1 MEFHAWWVDLI
12 YSGSSHVALLL
23 SPTTN
28 HSSTLSFKSIYK
40 FRRILY
46 IIRFIMSGLFLL
58 WRKACLS
65 ELLHDETVGTTATDA
80 QRNPQQLGDPN
91 RFEPDQWNRTTCT
104 LGISLHV
111 GCMKNPCSKFGYSR
125 KPNCQGWDD
134 NEPEPNIVKAEPEA
148 LTLNDTN
155 KVAGNFQTPTIGSRR
170 LL

>member
-1 MEFHAWWVDLI
+1 MSRSDLFRKLARGTA
-12 YSGSSHVALLL
+12 SL
-23 SPTTN
+23 SN

-46 IIRFIMSGLFLL
+46 IIRSIMSNCSFFEERL
-58 WRKACLS
+58 CLN
-65 ELLHDETVGTTATDA
+65 ELSHDETVGTTATDE